1 MDTNQ
6 QNNTHINTFTSGMN
20 TDTSDM
26 VIKSDSYRYAENIR
40 IITDKDSNSGELRLI
55 EGTKSI
61 GIEFSK
67 NNYSG
72 LDILSLDS
80 IRNIGVLVA
89 RVKDDDVT
97 YAKWSVFKFEE
108 KVNPQ
113 TGRIT
118 LDEIAGP
125 FDEQIWRAEDLID
138 KENPAS
144 KLKCKP
150 ISTVLRWESDDNVK
164 LYIADGIHNIIV
176 ISITDED
183 SNQDLSFNAEQQLLP
198 PIVATITD
206 NDGYIPGPIVQY
218 AYRLYTQN
226 KAASDISVLSNP
238 VTGYRNSYQ
247 GFDFHSYINKSI
259 QLDIDTSITDGGF
272 KIQIFRISYIKQGQ
286 EPMIQ
291 LIYDDDAQDLHQLI
305 DSGQKIEDISY
316 NEFLDYLSFGVIPRE
331 IESKNDYLFYG
342 NVKYST
348 DEIDKKFEDFDA
360 RCFSDGNYYYN
371 GSQKVTKIYRRG
383 TCTYVRDRRHDRT
396 INEIQYYC
404 FKSTNIEPS
413 DGVVVKYLFTTT
425 EQLSMDMNL
434 YEIINNGG
442 YFKAIL
448 YINGQITDIQNTQ
461 FSYKEPNDN
470 FPDHNIMHEE
480 LSSNIKEYNIDNWK
494 TDVSY
499 AIKNGVY
506 YYYNGYGKCLAWK
519 YTYKTTYDCDI
530 FQTKPTGR
538 TYRRGD
544 VYRFGIILYDE
555 NGNKSSVKWI
565 ADIKMPPSEYNS
577 SEYNIYYTSIFNNQY
592 TDDTLDS
599 NKWKQ
604 ADIGVEFVPINT
616 TGENSPWK
624 NVKAYQIV
632 QCKRTINDKY
642 TLLQGIVGY
651 PIQISN
657 QATGERLFHPGFL
670 TTCMQK
676 FYINELNNPEDPDD
690 NSRKSTVFA
699 ETNSSISLFVCPE
712 FCMQPDDIKD
722 LIKNVGIDNLKYKFV
737 RTFCPAGRYGGEQ
750 TSIPVV
756 YSPFITNS
764 SFVENPRACWPYAV
778 EPTLNTRRDGIDYIN
793 QFAFTNRLTALNL
806 CSQAWDTE
814 FSYNNYAVVIPR
826 GDTGEDYYSGRVYEK
841 DLNDIEY
848 ITSPEP
854 NSFGGK
860 DMTSYQQLTAFSNH
874 HYCNWHCPAYTLVGD
889 NENTTSNVQHMY
901 DRLSLDSIAKDNR
914 KNYTGLVKGINGI
927 FHYTPFSCGTGG
939 SLMLIKT
946 DTTKE
951 KITDLSVASLPYIQ
965 IRNIV
970 NKNVLPYGG
979 YNDTAIQNST
989 YIETGCYVE
998 KVDGLNPFTSVSC
1011 FCGDCFYK
1019 PFIYNATHYWF
1030 DNQLHLNTL
1039 AITYAVPLETEIDIS
1054 GQFSDYYG
1062 IRTIGFYYKINNS
1075 NVVCTYVRQLNYD
1088 ETINNTYY
1096 YCFRLVKTSEEYQN
1110 AEDYLYTTTLDLF
1123 NTTYTYTIQNQ
1134 QAELYTEGEITDKFY
1149 QGGAPYRI
1157 ERQDIA
1163 SHVNDY
1169 TQDKD
1174 YYMYNTAY
1182 SVQPDVIT
1190 AFSEDD
1196 NTPDNN
1202 YDMRVHFSNPKTN
1215 GEEIDSWLKTNP
1227 ADFIDVDGR
1236 YGEITALK
1244 LFKDKLLF
1252 WQNHSVGVLSVND
1265 RVLLK
1270 DEEDGQISLGNG
1282 QVLQRFDYI
1291 STIYGLKPKCKPIA
1305 NTDTAIYWWDGY
1317 QKEILNYT
1325 DGYSLTPLSTIKN
1338 IKSYINSH
1346 EESSIPS
1353 VIYDNK
1359 YKEVLFNVTNNE
1371 TVAYNEQVGAFTS
1384 IYTFSPIFY
1393 CKLDNSM
1400 LISGDEI
1407 GNNIYKYNELEVEND
1422 IYHSKLFGNSALP
1435 KVQFVVNKDSVVNKV
1450 YDNQF
1455 FNGKFQNDLSDITL
1469 TYNTPLEQQGIK
1481 TMDKATNRELDYK
1494 IAVPRNGN
1502 VNYGERLRGKT
1513 MQCTIESSSNNP
1525 NFSLQYVIT
1534 KYRISWT

>member
-55 EGTKSI
+55 DGTKSI
-61 GIEFSK
+61 GIKFSK

-89 RVKDDDVT
+89 RVKDDDIT
-97 YAKWSVFKFEE
+97 YKKWSVFKFEE

-113 TGRIT
+113 PGHIT

-138 KENPAS
+138 KENSSS

-176 ISITDED
+176 ISITNED
-183 SNQDLSFNAEQQLLP
+183 SNQNLSFNAEQQLLP

-206 NDGYIPGPIVQY
+206 NNGYVPGPVIQY

-226 KAASDISVLSNP
+226 KAASNISVLSNP

-247 GFDFHSYINKSI
+247 GFDLQGYINKSI
-259 QLDIDTSITDGGF
+259 QLDIDQSIAQEGF

-286 EPMIQ
+286 EPTIQ
-291 LIYDDDAQDLHQLI
+291 LIYDDDAQDLRQLI

-371 GSQKVTKIYRRG
+371 GSTKIDKIYHDDKIDN
-383 TCTYVRDRRHDRT
+383 VPDR
-396 INEIQYYC
+396 
-404 FKSTNIEPS
+404 
-413 DGVVVKYLFTTT
+413 
-425 EQLSMDMNL
+425 
-434 YEIINNGG
+434 
-442 YFKAIL
+442 
-448 YINGQITDIQNTQ
+448 
-461 FSYKEPNDN
+461 
-470 FPDHNIMHEE
+470 NIMHEE
-480 LSSNIKEYNIDNWK
+480 LSSNIKEYDIDNWK
-494 TDVSY
+494 TDISY
-499 AIKNGVY
+499 ARKDGVT

-519 YTYKTTYDCDI
+519 YTYETTDDCDI

-577 SEYNIYYTSIFNNQY
+577 SIYNIYCISIFNNYY

-604 ADIGVEFVPINT
+604 ANIGVEFVPINT
-616 TGENSPWK
+616 TGDNSPWK

-632 QCKRTINDKY
+632 QCKRTIDDKY

-651 PIQISN
+651 PIQINS

-670 TTCMQK
+670 TTCKQC
-676 FYINELNNPEDPDD
+676 FYVNPDKDD
-690 NSRKSTVFA
+690 RTDGESWEFA
-699 ETNSSISLFVCPE
+699 KTNSSISLFVCPE

-722 LIKNVGIDNLKYKFV
+722 MIKKVGVDNLKYKFV
-737 RTFCPAGRYGGEQ
+737 RSFCPAGRYGENIYDDEQ
-750 TSIPVV
+750 NPFPVV
-756 YSPFITNS
+756 YSPFIPNS

-778 EPTLNTRRDGIDYIN
+778 EPMLNTPSGTHRDGIDYIN

-814 FSYNNYAVVIPR
+814 FSYNNYAVVIPSR
-826 GDTGEDYYSGRVYEK
+826 DTSEDYYSGRAYEK

-889 NENTTSNVQHMY
+889 NPDTTTNVQHMY
-901 DRLSLDSIAKDNR
+901 DRLSLDSNAKDNR
-914 KNYTGLVKGINGI
+914 KKYTGLVRGINGI

-946 DTTKE
+946 NVTKE
-951 KITDLSVASLPYIQ
+951 KITDLSVAGLPYIQ

-1030 DNQLHLNTL
+1030 DNQLYLNTL
-1039 AITYAVPLETEIDIS
+1039 AITYAVPLETEIDIN

-1062 IRTIGFYYKINNS
+1062 IKTVGFYYKLNDGD
-1075 NVVCTYVRQLNYD
+1075 VVCTYIRYSNND
-1088 ETINNTYY
+1088 TTIGDINY
-1096 YCFRLVKTSEEYQN
+1096 YCFRLINIPEPFTTQQYV
-1110 AEDYLYTTTLDLF
+1110 YTTTLNLNN
-1123 NTTYTYTIQNQ
+1123 NTDFYIISNQ
-1134 QAELYTEGEITDKFY
+1134 QRALWSDGKFIDNF
-1149 QGGAPYRI
+1149 QKGGASYRI

-1163 SHVNDY
+1163 SHVNTY
-1169 TQDKD
+1169 TQNQD

-1182 SVQPDVIT
+1182 SVQPDIIT
-1190 AFSEDD
+1190 ASSEDD
-1196 NTPDNN
+1196 NTADNN

-1291 STIYGLKPKCKPIA
+1291 STIYGLKPKCRPIA

-1359 YKEVLFNVTNNE
+1359 YKEVLFNVANNE

-1384 IYTFSPIFY
+1384 VYTFSPIFY

-1407 GNNIYKYNELEVEND
+1407 GDEIGNNIYKYNELEVKNN

-1435 KVQFVVNKDSVVNKV
+1435 KIQFVVNKDSVVNKV

-1455 FNGKFQNDLSDITL
+1455 FNGKFQNDRSNITL
-1469 TYNTPLEQQGIK
+1469 TYNTPLEQQGIE

-1513 MQCTIESSSNNP
+1513 MQCTIESSSNDP

>member
-40 IITDKDSNSGELRLI
+40 IITDEDSNSGELRLI

-61 GIEFSK
+61 GIKFNINK
-67 NNYSG
+67 NSYTG

-97 YAKWSVFKFEE
+97 YAKWSVFKFSEE
-108 KVNPQ
+108 VVDPQ
-113 TGRIT
+113 TQTSYIT

-125 FDEQIWRAEDLID
+125 FDEQIWSAEDLVNGSD
-138 KENPAS
+138 PAS

-206 NDGYIPGPIVQY
+206 SNGYVPGPIVQY

-226 KAASDISVLSNP
+226 KAASDISILSKP
-238 VTGYRNSYQ
+238 VTGYRNDYQ
-247 GFDFHSYINKSI
+247 GFDLNGYINKSI
-259 QLDIDTSITDGGF
+259 QLDIDTSITEQEGF

-291 LIYDDDAQDLHQLI
+291 LIYDDDVQDLHQLI

-316 NEFLDYLSFGVIPRE
+316 NEFLDYLSFGVIPKE

-371 GSQKVTKIYRRG
+371 GSIKVDKLYYRG
-383 TCTYVRDRRHDRT
+383 TCDYIRYIPGDLTVGGVYYNCFQRT
-396 INEIQYYC
+396 NVQ
-404 FKSTNIEPS
+404 PS
-413 DGVVVKYLFTTT
+413 DGVMPEYVFTTT
-425 EQLSMDMNL
+425 SQLSVDMDIYRIKRSQSL
-434 YEIINNGG
+434 FDYIAERQ
-442 YFKAIL
+442 
-448 YINGQITDIQNTQ
+448 INGQVINVDVENIQ
-461 FSYKEPNDN
+461 FSYKMPNDN

-480 LSSNIKEYNIDNWK
+480 LSNNIKEYDVENWK
-494 TDVSY
+494 TDVPYSS
-499 AIKNGVY
+499 GEGET

-519 YTYKTTYDCDI
+519 YTYETTDDCDI

-544 VYRFGIILYDE
+544 VYRFGIILYDK

-565 ADIKMPPSEYNS
+565 ADIKMPTDMYAEGRYNC
-577 SEYNIYYTSIFNNQY
+577 YPISIFNNHQNP
-592 TDDTLDS
+592 TLIS
-599 NKWKQ
+599 KKWEQ
-604 ADIGVEFVPINT
+604 QNIGIEFVPINT
-616 TGENSPWK
+616 TGDDSPWK

-632 QCKRTINDKY
+632 QCKRTIDDKY

-651 PIQISN
+651 PIQIAD

-670 TTCMQK
+670 TTCRQR
-676 FYINELNNPEDPDD
+676 FYANPNNEQDHSVRD
-690 NSRKSTVFA
+690 NVKFA
-699 ETNSSISLFVCPE
+699 ETNSSISLFACPE
-712 FCMQPDDIKD
+712 FCMQKDDVKD
-722 LIKNVGIDNLKYKFV
+722 LIKKVGINNLKYQYIK
-737 RTFCPAGRYGGEQ
+737 TIYPISNQDPIDNNYYK
-750 TSIPVV
+750 SPIIPL
-756 YSPFITNS
+756 N
-764 SFVENPRACWPYAV
+764 SFVENPRVCQPYNIKPYNNEFV
-778 EPTLNTRRDGIDYIN
+778 FDNYLTYKNLYHVSEEPDVIEY
-793 QFAFTNRLTALNL
+793 
-806 CSQAWDTE
+806 AWDI
-814 FSYNNYAVVIPR
+814 FNYNHYAVVAANSCIF
-826 GDTGEDYYSGRVYEK
+826 DGEYKIYEK
-841 DLNDIEY
+841 DLSDIEY
-848 ITSPEP
+848 VTSPEP
-854 NSFGGK
+854 TSFGGK

-874 HYCNWHCPAYTLVGD
+874 HYCNWHCPPYRIVGD
-889 NENTTSNVQHMY
+889 NPHAASNAQHMY
-901 DRLSLDSIAKDNR
+901 DRLSLDTNAGKNR
-914 KNYTGLVKGINGI
+914 KNYTGLTDDSTVNNI

-939 SLMLIKT
+939 SLILIKT
-946 DTTKE
+946 NSSSENITNIGTDT
-951 KITDLSVASLPYIQ
+951 LPYVQ

-998 KVDGLNPFTSVSC
+998 KVDGLNPFASVSC

-1039 AITYAVPLETEIDIS
+1039 AITYAIPLETEIDIS

-1062 IRTIGFYYKINNS
+1062 
-1075 NVVCTYVRQLNYD
+1075 L
-1088 ETINNTYY
+1088 
-1096 YCFRLVKTSEEYQN
+1096 
-1110 AEDYLYTTTLDLF
+1110 
-1123 NTTYTYTIQNQ
+1123 
-1134 QAELYTEGEITDKFY
+1134 EGYRNIPGGGV
-1149 QGGAPYRI
+1149 QPIGGARYCI

-1163 SHVNDY
+1163 SHVNTY
-1169 TQDKD
+1169 TQDQD

-1182 SVQPDVIT
+1182 SVQPDIIT
-1190 AFSEDD
+1190 ASLEDD
-1196 NTPDNN
+1196 NTADNN

-1291 STIYGLKPKCKPIA
+1291 STIYGLKPKCRPIA

-1338 IKSYINSH
+1338 IKSYINSR

-1359 YKEVLFNVTNNE
+1359 YKEILFNVTNNE

-1384 IYTFSPIFY
+1384 VYTFSPIFY

-1407 GNNIYKYNELEVEND
+1407 ESNIYKYNELEVDGD
-1422 IYHSKLFGNSALP
+1422 IHHSELFDNSALP

-1469 TYNTPLEQQGIK
+1469 TYNTPLEQQGIE

-1513 MQCTIESSSNNP
+1513 MQCKIESSSNDP